1 MCFDYMKEKTP
12 RALEFMQKIQR
23 AMTRYRGKVGN
34 SEFKASDFELIPVE
48 VIIPDLDPLFHDY
61 RIVNLSDIHL
71 GQWITPHHLEGIV
84 ELVNNQNPDMITI
97 TGDFVSYILN
107 EVEKPLER
115 LLKLLN
121 PKDIS
126 MAVLGNHDH
135 WLGADRIRN
144 ILQNCDITDVS
155 NDVFTLKRASADNN
169 AVLHLAGVDSV
180 MLGKHRLDLV
190 MEKIPS
196 EGPAI
201 LLAHEPDFADVSSI
215 TGRFDLQISGH
226 SHGGQFVIPGLGTM
240 IRGPH
245 FIKYP
250 LGKYQVGDM
259 IQYTSRGLGTNV
271 FWFRINCPP
280 EITIFH
286 LKSPEV
292 DDEQVRQE

>member
-1 MCFDYMKEKTP
+1 MKEKTP
-12 RALEFMQKIQR
+12 KALEFMQKIQR
-23 AMTRYRGKVGN
+23 TMTKYRGKVSN
-34 SEFKASDFELIPVE
+34 SEFNASDFELIPVE
-48 VIIPDLDPLFHDY
+48 IIIPDLDPLFHDY

-84 ELVNNQNPDMITI
+84 KLVNKQNPDMITI
-97 TGDFVSYILN
+97 TGDFVSYILD
-107 EVEKPLER
+107 EVEEPLER
-115 LLKLLN
+115 LLKLLD
-121 PKDIS
+121 PRDIS
-126 MAVLGNHDH
+126 LAVLGNHDH

-144 ILQNCDITDVS
+144 ILKSCDITDVS
-155 NDVFTLKRASADNN
+155 NDVFTLKKSSNDNN
-169 AVLHLAGVDSV
+169 AVLHIAGVDSV

-215 TGRFDLQISGH
+215 TGRFGLQISGH
-226 SHGGQFVIPGLGTM
+226 SHGGQFIIPGLGTL
-240 IRGPH
+240 IRGPN

>member
-1 MCFDYMKEKTP
+1 MKEKTP

-126 MAVLGNHDH
+126 LAVLGNHDH

-169 AVLHLAGVDSV
+169 AVLHIAGVDSV